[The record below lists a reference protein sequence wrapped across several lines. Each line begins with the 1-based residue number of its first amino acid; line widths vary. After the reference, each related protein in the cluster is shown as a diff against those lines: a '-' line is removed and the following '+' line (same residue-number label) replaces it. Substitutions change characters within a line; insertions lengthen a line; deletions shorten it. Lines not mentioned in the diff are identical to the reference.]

1 MTLLQQLVI
10 SLTALLLI
18 LFGLSL
24 FTTVNDARN
33 YLQAQLESHAQ
44 DTATSLGVAIASTET
59 GDIATIDAMVDAVFD
74 RGYYQNIRFE
84 DMSGNVRVNSE
95 HPVTVEGVPDWF
107 LALTALNAP
116 EVATE
121 VNRGWVPAGK
131 LYVTSH
137 LGFAY
142 QNLWQKACNGAILFA
157 FALLLAII
165 GLNILLRIVL
175 KPLKL
180 LENQA
185 NAICQRRFVV
195 QRELPVTKDLRQMVI
210 AMNRMAGKLQ
220 KLFNEKVILTEELRH
235 QSVKDALTGI
245 LNNRAFEGQ
254 VISSLKNEGKDAG
267 GSLMLID
274 IGGLDA
280 LHRNKGHKTVDE
292 LLIDIAKRLSETVE
306 PWPDAIIGRRSLSQF
321 SVFLPSCGI
330 EENQRFAEGCFRA
343 LASLPYF
350 VSAKGQERLHL
361 ASVTGMGESHFE
373 ALVRASGEL
382 LKNLHLQ
389 GHNNWQ
395 VEEVGD
401 TKGHMYLSWS
411 QVQWQD
417 VLKGVFK
424 REQIDLFAQ
433 KGFDADGRP
442 LFREVLARLHLDN
455 ELVSA
460 QAFLPMVERF
470 ELHTA
475 FDQAVVNCLVRYM
488 KQSQNDEVFC
498 VNLSPRSIM
507 DNTFYPWLL
516 DCLKSNTAVSQR
528 LILETSERILHESV
542 SGLAERITA
551 LTANG
556 CEFSLDHFG
565 VTTQSLSDLDL
576 LNIRYIKIDN
586 SFVRGITDNQG
597 NQFYIRT
604 LAMLAGSRDITLLA
618 QGVENQAEWE
628 KLTELGVS
636 GGQGYFLARPE
647 QL

>member
-10 SLTALLLI
+10 SLTTLLFI

-44 DTATSLGVAIASTET
+44 DTATSLGVAIASTEK
-59 GDIATIDAMVDAVFD
+59 GDMATIDAIVDAVFD
-74 RGYYQNIRFE
+74 RGYYHNIRFE
-84 DMSGNVRVNSE
+84 DMSGNVRVSSE
-95 HPVTVEGVPDWF
+95 HPVTAEGVPDWF
-107 LALTALNAP
+107 LGLIELNAP
-116 EVATE
+116 EVSTE

-157 FALLLAII
+157 FGLFLAII

-254 VISSLKNEGKDAG
+254 VINSLKNERKEAG

-280 LHRNKGHKTVDE
+280 LQRNKGHKIVDE
-292 LLIDIAKRLSETVE
+292 LLIDIAQRLSETVE

-330 EENQRFAEGCFRA
+330 EENRRIAEGCFRA

-350 VSAKGQERLHL
+350 VSAEGQEQLHL
-361 ASVTGMGESHFE
+361 ASVTRMGESDFE
-373 ALVRASGEL
+373 TLVSASGGL
-382 LKNLHLQ
+382 LKDLHLQ
-389 GHNNWQ
+389 GHNSWQ
-395 VEEVGD
+395 VEKVGD
-401 TKGHMYLSWS
+401 AKDHVYLTWS

-417 VLKGVFK
+417 VLKDVFK

-433 KGFDADGRP
+433 KGFDDDGRP

-455 ELVSA
+455 ELASA

-475 FDQAVVNCLVRYM
+475 FDRAVLNCLVRYM

-498 VNLSPRSIM
+498 INLSPRSIM

-516 DCLKSNTAVSQR
+516 DCLQNNTLVSQR
-528 LILETSERILHESV
+528 LIVETSERILHKSV
-542 SGLAERITA
+542 SVLAERINA
-551 LTANG
+551 LTATG
-556 CEFSLDHFG
+556 CQFSLDHFG
-565 VTTQSLSDLDL
+565 VTTQSLNDLDL
-576 LNIRYIKIDN
+576 LNIRYIKIDS

-618 QGVENQAEWE
+618 HGVENQAQWE
-628 KLTELGVS
+628 KLTELGV
-636 GGQGYFLARPE
+636 QPGYHPAGPRC
-647 QL
+647 